1 MTHLPALLHRAR
13 SWKCLYQMFIH
24 QCFVALHILNK
35 YKFNLIYL
43 IFFRLCFTG
52 KRKRAASSTTNTRPN
67 FSNLQIKMVL
77 EALSK
82 GNRHPSHSITEKFA
96 KLNNVSGAN
105 VNVKVCFNNKRQ
117 LDARKQNRPS

>member
-1 MTHLPALLHRAR
+1 MFALLEKGNER
-13 SWKCLYQMFIH
+13 LH
-24 QCFVALHILNK
+24 QPQILER
-35 YKFNLIYL
+35 
-43 IFFRLCFTG
+43 IFPIC
-52 KRKRAASSTTNTRPN
+52 K
-67 FSNLQIKMVL
+67 IKMVL

-82 GNRHPSHSITEKFA
+82 GNRHPSHSITEEFA